1 MRIIVTGGTGFI
13 GHALVRTLS
22 QDGHAV
28 SVLTRRAGPAKKIVG
43 AARVVEWNPMASG
56 SWEQEFSG
64 VDAVINLAGRTDCG
78 RSLDRVPETQHYS
91 EPDRRDE
98 SDRRGIARELHNA
111 LYLNQCV
118 GYRLLR
124 TEQRSFNI

>member
-13 GHALVRTLS
+13 GHALVRTLA

-28 SVLTRRAGPAKKIVG
+28 SVLTRRAGLAKKIVG
-43 AARVVEWNPMASG
+43 VARVVEWNPMVSG

-64 VDAVINLAGRTDCG
+64 VDAVINLAGEPIADG
-78 RSLDRVPETQHYS
+78 RWTESRKRSMTQS
-91 EPDRRDE
+91 RIDATKAIVEALR
-98 SDRRGIARELHNA
+98 ATLHKA

-124 TEQRSFNI
+124 SEQRHFNI